1 MDQSRSNHTSSST
14 TFRGT
19 TFRGNNG
26 DSAHS
31 NNNQYNNFTT
41 LDNDYNSHQ
50 GSAHDQQQQ
59 GISSFSAGND
69 AQYTHQPQN
78 IGATDGKLD
87 FSSPTAG
94 VARKP
99 MLDDSIFPTWK
110 DDSADAELESPDEMQ
125 KKDPLAAQIWRFYS
139 KQKKQLPRQER
150 MENLTWRMM
159 AMSMRKKKE
168 EETARYVS

>member
-1 MDQSRSNHTSSST
+1 MNQSRSTRTSSST
-14 TFRGT
+14 AFH
-19 TFRGNNG
+19 GNNG
-26 DSAHS
+26 ASAHS
-31 NNNQYNNFTT
+31 NNNPYNSFTI
-41 LDNDYNSHQ
+41 LVNDYNSHQ

-59 GISSFSAGND
+59 GNSSFTADND
-69 AQYTHQPQN
+69 AQYIHQSQN

-87 FSSPTAG
+87 FSSPAVG
-94 VARKP
+94 VAKKP

-110 DDSADAELESPDEMQ
+110 DDSVDAELESPDEMQ

-159 AMSMRKKKE
+159 AMNLRKKKE
-168 EETARYVS
+168 EETARYVF